1 MRVEGQTVYAMWG
14 KNRPGWKVKSGSEL
28 TFVTRDCF
36 DNQLLEEDARLE
48 GLDWDAINPA
58 TGPVW
63 IEGALPGDV
72 LKVTIR
78 EIRVAE
84 FGTMAAI
91 PGNGVLGELVKENAL
106 KHIRVRDGI
115 AEFSPGIRIPCSPMI
130 GVIGVA
136 PAGEEAIPCGE
147 PGSHGGNMDN
157 TRICRGAVLYFPVNV
172 EGALLSIGDL
182 HALMSDGEVLICGLE
197 IAGEVE
203 VTVEVVKGAV
213 LPTPVVVSGDV
224 IMTVASAPTLDQAA
238 LDATHHM
245 MDLMTAEGCVDPQE
259 AGMLLSLKGDLRIC
273 QIVDPMKTAR
283 MEFPLPVL
291 EPYGFRLP

>member
-63 IEGALPGDV
+63 IGGALPGDV

-84 FGTMAAI
+84 LGTMAAI

-106 KHIRVRDGI
+106 KHIRVG
-115 AEFSPGIRIPCSPMI
+115 
-130 GVIGVA
+130 
-136 PAGEEAIPCGE
+136 
-147 PGSHGGNMDN
+147 
-157 TRICRGAVLYFPVNV
+157 
-172 EGALLSIGDL
+172 
-182 HALMSDGEVLICGLE
+182 
-197 IAGEVE
+197 
-203 VTVEVVKGAV
+203 
-213 LPTPVVVSGDV
+213 
-224 IMTVASAPTLDQAA
+224 
-238 LDATHHM
+238 
-245 MDLMTAEGCVDPQE
+245 
-259 AGMLLSLKGDLRIC
+259 
-273 QIVDPMKTAR
+273 
-283 MEFPLPVL
+283 
-291 EPYGFRLP
+291 

>member
-1 MRVEGQTVYAMWG
+1 MRVEGQAVYAMRG

-84 FGTMAAI
+84 LGTMAAI

-157 TRICRGAVLYFPVNV
+157 TRIGAGTVLYLPVFQ
-172 EGALLSIGDL
+172 EGALLAMGDV
-182 HALMSDGEVLICGLE
+182 HACMGDGEIMVTGLE
-197 IAGEVE
+197 IPAEVDVQVE
-203 VTVEVVKGAV
+203 VLKGVSIRNPMLETEEACYTIASDEDLEKAVFSAVYDMTQVVMRQ
-213 LPTPVVVSGDV
+213 LNMP
-224 IMTVASAPTLDQAA
+224 L
-238 LDATHHM
+238 
-245 MDLMTAEGCVDPQE
+245 EE
-259 AGMLLSLKGDLRIC
+259 AGMLLSAMGNLQFC
-273 QIVDPMKTAR
+273 QVVDPKRTVR
-283 MEFPLPVL
+283 MEMKRSVL
-291 EPYGFRLP
+291 RNMLTS

>member
-84 FGTMAAI
+84 LGTMAAI

-157 TRICRGAVLYFPVNV
+157 TRIGAGTVLYLPVFQ
-172 EGALLSIGDL
+172 EGALLAMGDV
-182 HALMSDGEVLICGLE
+182 HACMGDGEIMVTGLE
-197 IAGEVE
+197 IPAEVDVQVE
-203 VTVEVVKGAV
+203 VLKGVSIRNPMLETEEACYTIASDEDLEKAVFSAVYDMTQVVMRQLNMPLEEAV
-213 LPTPVVVSGDV
+213 
-224 IMTVASAPTLDQAA
+224 
-238 LDATHHM
+238 
-245 MDLMTAEGCVDPQE
+245 
-259 AGMLLSLKGDLRIC
+259 MLLSAMGNLQFC
-273 QIVDPMKTAR
+273 QVVDPKRTVR
-283 MEFPLPVL
+283 MEMKRSVL
-291 EPYGFRLP
+291 RNMLTA

>member
-84 FGTMAAI
+84 LGTMAAI

-157 TRICRGAVLYFPVNV
+157 TRIGAGTVLYLPVFQ
-172 EGALLSIGDL
+172 EGALLAMGDV
-182 HALMSDGEVLICGLE
+182 HACMGDGEIMVTGLE
-197 IAGEVE
+197 IPAEVDVQVE
-203 VTVEVVKGAV
+203 VLKGVSIRNPMLETEEACYTIASDEDLEKAVFSAVYDMTQVVMRQ
-213 LPTPVVVSGDV
+213 LNMS
-224 IMTVASAPTLDQAA
+224 L
-238 LDATHHM
+238 
-245 MDLMTAEGCVDPQE
+245 EE
-259 AGMLLSLKGDLRIC
+259 AGMLLSAMGNLQFC
-273 QIVDPMKTAR
+273 QVVDPKRTVR
-283 MEFPLPVL
+283 MEMKRSVL
-291 EPYGFRLP
+291 RNMLTA

>member
-84 FGTMAAI
+84 LGTMAAI

-147 PGSHGGNMDN
+147 PGSHGGYMDN
-157 TRICRGAVLYFPVNV
+157 TRIGAGTVLYLPVFQ
-172 EGALLSIGDL
+172 EGALLAMGDV
-182 HALMSDGEVLICGLE
+182 HACMGDGEIMVTGLE
-197 IAGEVE
+197 IPAEVDVQVE
-203 VTVEVVKGAV
+203 VLKGVSILNPMLETEEACYTIASDEDLEKAVFSAVYDMTQVVMRQ
-213 LPTPVVVSGDV
+213 LNMP
-224 IMTVASAPTLDQAA
+224 L
-238 LDATHHM
+238 
-245 MDLMTAEGCVDPQE
+245 EE
-259 AGMLLSLKGDLRIC
+259 AGMLLSAMGNLQFC
-273 QIVDPMKTAR
+273 QVVDPKRTVR
-283 MEFPLPVL
+283 MEMKRSVL
-291 EPYGFRLP
+291 RNMLTA

>member
-84 FGTMAAI
+84 LGTMAAI

-106 KHIRVRDGI
+106 KHIRLRDGI
-115 AEFSPGIRIPCSPMI
+115 AEFCPVIRIPCGPTFR
-130 GVIGVA
+130 VIG
-136 PAGEEAIPCGE
+136 
-147 PGSHGGNMDN
+147 GG
-157 TRICRGAVLYFPVNV
+157 
-172 EGALLSIGDL
+172 
-182 HALMSDGEVLICGLE
+182 HA
-197 IAGEVE
+197 
-203 VTVEVVKGAV
+203 
-213 LPTPVVVSGDV
+213 
-224 IMTVASAPTLDQAA
+224 
-238 LDATHHM
+238 
-245 MDLMTAEGCVDPQE
+245 
-259 AGMLLSLKGDLRIC
+259 
-273 QIVDPMKTAR
+273 
-283 MEFPLPVL
+283 
-291 EPYGFRLP
+291 

>member
-1 MRVEGQTVYAMWG
+1 MRVEGQAVYAMRG

-84 FGTMAAI
+84 LGTMAAI

-157 TRICRGAVLYFPVNV
+157 TRIGAGTVLYLPVFQ
-172 EGALLSIGDL
+172 EGALLAMGDV
-182 HALMSDGEVLICGLE
+182 HACMGDGEIMVTGLE
-197 IAGEVE
+197 IPAEVDVQVE
-203 VTVEVVKGAV
+203 VLKGVSIRNPMLETEEACYTIASDEDLEKAVFSAVYDMTQVVMRQ
-213 LPTPVVVSGDV
+213 LNMS
-224 IMTVASAPTLDQAA
+224 L
-238 LDATHHM
+238 
-245 MDLMTAEGCVDPQE
+245 EE
-259 AGMLLSLKGDLRIC
+259 AGMLLSAMGNLQFC
-273 QIVDPMKTAR
+273 QVVDPKRTVR
-283 MEFPLPVL
+283 MEMKRSVL
-291 EPYGFRLP
+291 RNMLTS

>member
-1 MRVEGQTVYAMWG
+1 MRVEGQAVYAMRG

-84 FGTMAAI
+84 LGTMAAI
-91 PGNGVLGELVKENAL
+91 PGNGVLGELAKENAL

-157 TRICRGAVLYFPVNV
+157 TRIGAGTVLYLPVFQ
-172 EGALLSIGDL
+172 EGALLAMGDV
-182 HALMSDGEVLICGLE
+182 HACMGDGEIMVTGLE
-197 IAGEVE
+197 IPAEVDVQVE
-203 VTVEVVKGAV
+203 VLKGVSIRNPMLETEEACYTIASDEDLEKAVFSAVYDMTQVVMRQ
-213 LPTPVVVSGDV
+213 LNMP
-224 IMTVASAPTLDQAA
+224 L
-238 LDATHHM
+238 
-245 MDLMTAEGCVDPQE
+245 EE
-259 AGMLLSLKGDLRIC
+259 AGMLLSAMGNLQFC
-273 QIVDPMKTAR
+273 QVVDPKRTVR
-283 MEFPLPVL
+283 MEMKRSVL
-291 EPYGFRLP
+291 RNMLTS

>member
-14 KNRPGWKVKSGSEL
+14 KNRPGWKVKRGSEL

-84 FGTMAAI
+84 LGTMAAI

-157 TRICRGAVLYFPVNV
+157 TRIGAGTVLYLPVFQ
-172 EGALLSIGDL
+172 EGALLAMGDV
-182 HALMSDGEVLICGLE
+182 HACMGDGEIMVTGLE
-197 IAGEVE
+197 IPAEVDVQVE
-203 VTVEVVKGAV
+203 VLKGVSIRNPMLETEEACYTIASDEDLEKAVCSAVYDMTQVVMRQLNMPLEEAGIRHCAMGNLQFCQV
-213 LPTPVVVSGDV
+213 
-224 IMTVASAPTLDQAA
+224 
-238 LDATHHM
+238 
-245 MDLMTAEGCVDPQE
+245 VDP
-259 AGMLLSLKGDLRIC
+259 KRT
-273 QIVDPMKTAR
+273 VR
-283 MEFPLPVL
+283 MEMKRSVL
-291 EPYGFRLP
+291 RNMLTA

>member
-84 FGTMAAI
+84 LGTMAAI

-157 TRICRGAVLYFPVNV
+157 TRIGAGTVLYLPVFQ
-172 EGALLSIGDL
+172 EGALLAMGDV
-182 HALMSDGEVLICGLE
+182 HACMGDGEIMVTGLE
-197 IAGEVE
+197 IPAEVDVQVE
-203 VTVEVVKGAV
+203 VLKGISIRNPMLETEEACYTIASDEDLEKAVFSAVYDMTQVVMRQ
-213 LPTPVVVSGDV
+213 LNMS
-224 IMTVASAPTLDQAA
+224 L
-238 LDATHHM
+238 
-245 MDLMTAEGCVDPQE
+245 EE
-259 AGMLLSLKGDLRIC
+259 AGMLLSAMGNLQFC
-273 QIVDPMKTAR
+273 QVVDPKRTVR
-283 MEFPLPVL
+283 MEMKRSVL
-291 EPYGFRLP
+291 RNMLTS

>member
-36 DNQLLEEDARLE
+36 DNQLLGEDARLE
-48 GLDWDAINPA
+48 GLDWEAINPA

-63 IEGALPGDV
+63 IEDALPGDV
-72 LKVTIR
+72 LKVTIQ

-91 PGNGVLGELVKENAL
+91 PGNGVLGELVKENVL

-157 TRICRGAVLYFPVNV
+157 TRIGAGTVLYLPVFQ
-172 EGALLSIGDL
+172 EGALLAMGDV
-182 HALMSDGEVLICGLE
+182 HACMGDGEIMVTGLE
-197 IAGEVE
+197 IPAEVDVQVE
-203 VTVEVVKGAV
+203 VLKGVSIRNPMLETREACYTIASDEELEKAVFSAVYDMTQVV
-213 LPTPVVVSGDV
+213 
-224 IMTVASAPTLDQAA
+224 MRQLDMS
-238 LDATHHM
+238 L
-245 MDLMTAEGCVDPQE
+245 EE
-259 AGMLLSLKGDLRIC
+259 AGMLLSAMGNLQFC
-273 QIVDPMKTAR
+273 QVVDPKRTVR
-283 MEFPLPVL
+283 MEMKRSVL
-291 EPYGFRLP
+291 RNMLTS

>member
-28 TFVTRDCF
+28 TIVTRDCF
-36 DNQLLEEDARLE
+36 DTQLLEEGARLE

-84 FGTMAAI
+84 LGTMAAI

-157 TRICRGAVLYFPVNV
+157 TRIGAGTVLYLPVFQ
-172 EGALLSIGDL
+172 EGALLAMGDV
-182 HALMSDGEVLICGLE
+182 HACMGDGEIMVTGLE
-197 IAGEVE
+197 IPAEVDVQVE
-203 VTVEVVKGAV
+203 VLKGVSIRNPMLETEEACYTIASDEDLEKAVFSAVYDMTQVVMRQ
-213 LPTPVVVSGDV
+213 LNMP
-224 IMTVASAPTLDQAA
+224 L
-238 LDATHHM
+238 
-245 MDLMTAEGCVDPQE
+245 EE
-259 AGMLLSLKGDLRIC
+259 AGMLLSAMGNLQFC
-273 QIVDPMKTAR
+273 QVVDPKRTVR
-283 MEFPLPVL
+283 MEMKRSVL
-291 EPYGFRLP
+291 RNMLTA

>member
-36 DNQLLEEDARLE
+36 DNQLLEEDAHLE

-84 FGTMAAI
+84 LGTMAAI

-157 TRICRGAVLYFPVNV
+157 TRIGAGTVLYLPVFQ
-172 EGALLSIGDL
+172 EGALLAMGDV
-182 HALMSDGEVLICGLE
+182 HACMGDGEIMVTGLE
-197 IAGEVE
+197 IPAEVDVQVE
-203 VTVEVVKGAV
+203 VLKGVSIRNPMLETEEACYTIASDEDLEKAVFSAVYDMTQVVMRQ
-213 LPTPVVVSGDV
+213 LNMP
-224 IMTVASAPTLDQAA
+224 L
-238 LDATHHM
+238 
-245 MDLMTAEGCVDPQE
+245 EE
-259 AGMLLSLKGDLRIC
+259 AGMLLSAMGNLQFC
-273 QIVDPMKTAR
+273 QVVDPKRTVR
-283 MEFPLPVL
+283 MEMKRSVL
-291 EPYGFRLP
+291 RNMLTS

>member
-157 TRICRGAVLYFPVNV
+157 TRIGAGTVLYLPVFQ
-172 EGALLSIGDL
+172 EGALLAMGDV
-182 HALMSDGEVLICGLE
+182 HACMGDGEIMVTGLE
-197 IAGEVE
+197 IPAEVDVQVE
-203 VTVEVVKGAV
+203 VLKGVSIRNPMLETEEACYTIASDEDLEKAVFSAVYDMTQVVMRQ
-213 LPTPVVVSGDV
+213 LNMP
-224 IMTVASAPTLDQAA
+224 L
-238 LDATHHM
+238 
-245 MDLMTAEGCVDPQE
+245 EE
-259 AGMLLSLKGDLRIC
+259 AGMLLSAMGNLQFC
-273 QIVDPMKTAR
+273 QVVDPKRTVR
-283 MEFPLPVL
+283 MEMKRSVL
-291 EPYGFRLP
+291 RNMLTS

>member
-84 FGTMAAI
+84 LGTMAAI

-115 AEFSPGIRIPCSPMI
+115 AELSPGIRIPCSPMI

-157 TRICRGAVLYFPVNV
+157 TRIGAGTVLYLPVFQ
-172 EGALLSIGDL
+172 EGALLAMGDV
-182 HALMSDGEVLICGLE
+182 HACMGDGEIMVTGLE
-197 IAGEVE
+197 IPAEVDVQVE
-203 VTVEVVKGAV
+203 VLKGVSIRNPMLETEEACYTIASDEDLEKAVFSAVYDMTQVVMRQ
-213 LPTPVVVSGDV
+213 LNMP
-224 IMTVASAPTLDQAA
+224 L
-238 LDATHHM
+238 
-245 MDLMTAEGCVDPQE
+245 EE
-259 AGMLLSLKGDLRIC
+259 AGMLLSAMGNLQFC
-273 QIVDPMKTAR
+273 QVVDPKRTVR
-283 MEFPLPVL
+283 MEMKRSVL
-291 EPYGFRLP
+291 RNMLTS

>member
-72 LKVTIR
+72 LKVTSR
-78 EIRVAE
+78 EIRVAAL
-84 FGTMAAI
+84 GTMAAI

-157 TRICRGAVLYFPVNV
+157 TRIGAGTVLYLPVFQ
-172 EGALLSIGDL
+172 EGALLAMGDV
-182 HALMSDGEVLICGLE
+182 HACMGDGEIMVTGLE
-197 IAGEVE
+197 IPAEVDVQVE
-203 VTVEVVKGAV
+203 VLKGVSIRNPMLETEEACYTIASDEDLEKAVFSAVYDMTQVVMRQ
-213 LPTPVVVSGDV
+213 LNMS
-224 IMTVASAPTLDQAA
+224 L
-238 LDATHHM
+238 
-245 MDLMTAEGCVDPQE
+245 EE
-259 AGMLLSLKGDLRIC
+259 AGMLLSAMGNLQFC
-273 QIVDPMKTAR
+273 QVVDPKRTVR
-283 MEFPLPVL
+283 MEMKRSVL
-291 EPYGFRLP
+291 RNMLTS

>member
-84 FGTMAAI
+84 LGTMAAI

-136 PAGEEAIPCGE
+136 PAGEEAIPCGV
-147 PGSHGGNMDN
+147 PGSDGGNMGY
-157 TRICRGAVLYFPVNV
+157 TRIGGGTVLYLPVFQ
-172 EGALLSIGDL
+172 EGALLAMGDV
-182 HALMSDGEVLICGLE
+182 HACMGDGEIMVTGLE
-197 IAGEVE
+197 IPAEVDVQVE
-203 VTVEVVKGAV
+203 VLKGVSIRNPMLETEEACYTIASDEDLEKAVFSAVYDMTQVVMRQ
-213 LPTPVVVSGDV
+213 LNMP
-224 IMTVASAPTLDQAA
+224 L
-238 LDATHHM
+238 
-245 MDLMTAEGCVDPQE
+245 EE
-259 AGMLLSLKGDLRIC
+259 AGMLLSAMGNLQFC
-273 QIVDPMKTAR
+273 QVVDPKRTVR
-283 MEFPLPVL
+283 MEMKRSVL
-291 EPYGFRLP
+291 RNMLTA

>member
-84 FGTMAAI
+84 LGTMAAI

-157 TRICRGAVLYFPVNV
+157 TRIGAGTVLYLPVFQ
-172 EGALLSIGDL
+172 EGALLAMGDV
-182 HALMSDGEVLICGLE
+182 HACMGDGEIMVTGLE
-197 IAGEVE
+197 IPAEVDVQVE
-203 VTVEVVKGAV
+203 VLKGVSIRNPMLETEEACYTIASDEDLEKAVFSAVYDMTQVVMRQ
-213 LPTPVVVSGDV
+213 LNMS
-224 IMTVASAPTLDQAA
+224 L
-238 LDATHHM
+238 
-245 MDLMTAEGCVDPQE
+245 EE
-259 AGMLLSLKGDLRIC
+259 AGMLLSAMGNLQFC
-273 QIVDPMKTAR
+273 QVVDPKRTVR
-283 MEFPLPVL
+283 MEMKRSVL
-291 EPYGFRLP
+291 RNMLTS

>member
-84 FGTMAAI
+84 LGTMAAI

-157 TRICRGAVLYFPVNV
+157 TRIGAGTVLYLPVFQ
-172 EGALLSIGDL
+172 EGALLAMGDV
-182 HALMSDGEVLICGLE
+182 HACMGDGEIMVTGLE
-197 IAGEVE
+197 IPAEVDVQVE
-203 VTVEVVKGAV
+203 VLKG
-213 LPTPVVVSGDV
+213 VS
-224 IMTVASAPTLDQAA
+224 IRNPMLETEEACYTVASDE
-238 LDATHHM
+238 
-245 MDLMTAEGCVDPQE
+245 DLEKAVFSAVYDMTQVVMRQLNMSLEE
-259 AGMLLSLKGDLRIC
+259 AGMLLSAMGNLQFC
-273 QIVDPMKTAR
+273 QVVDPKRTVR
-283 MEFPLPVL
+283 MEMKRSVL
-291 EPYGFRLP
+291 RNMLTA

>member
-1 MRVEGQTVYAMWG
+1 MRVEGQAVYAMRG

-84 FGTMAAI
+84 LGTMAAI

-157 TRICRGAVLYFPVNV
+157 TRIGAGTVLYLPVFQ
-172 EGALLSIGDL
+172 EGALLAMGDV
-182 HALMSDGEVLICGLE
+182 HACMGDGEIMVTGLE
-197 IAGEVE
+197 IPAEVDVQVE
-203 VTVEVVKGAV
+203 VLKGVSILNPMLETEEACYTIASDEDLEKAVFSAVYDMTQVVMRQ
-213 LPTPVVVSGDV
+213 LNMS
-224 IMTVASAPTLDQAA
+224 L
-238 LDATHHM
+238 
-245 MDLMTAEGCVDPQE
+245 EE
-259 AGMLLSLKGDLRIC
+259 AGMLLSAMGNLQFC
-273 QIVDPMKTAR
+273 QVVDPKRTVR
-283 MEFPLPVL
+283 MEMKRSVL
-291 EPYGFRLP
+291 RNMLTA

>member
-84 FGTMAAI
+84 LGTMAAI

-157 TRICRGAVLYFPVNV
+157 TRIGAGTVLYLPVFQ
-172 EGALLSIGDL
+172 EGALLAMGDV
-182 HALMSDGEVLICGLE
+182 HACMGDGEIMVTGLE
-197 IAGEVE
+197 IPAEVDVQVE
-203 VTVEVVKGAV
+203 VLKGVSILNPMLETEEACYTIASDEDLEKAVFSAVYDMTQVVMRQ
-213 LPTPVVVSGDV
+213 LNMS
-224 IMTVASAPTLDQAA
+224 L
-238 LDATHHM
+238 
-245 MDLMTAEGCVDPQE
+245 EE
-259 AGMLLSLKGDLRIC
+259 AGMLLSAMGNLQFC
-273 QIVDPMKTAR
+273 QVVDPKRTVR
-283 MEFPLPVL
+283 MEMKRSVL
-291 EPYGFRLP
+291 RNMLTA

>member
-84 FGTMAAI
+84 LGTMAAI

-157 TRICRGAVLYFPVNV
+157 TRIGAGTVLYLPVFQ
-172 EGALLSIGDL
+172 EGALLAMGDV
-182 HALMSDGEVLICGLE
+182 HACMGDGEIMVTGLE
-197 IAGEVE
+197 IPAEVDVQVE
-203 VTVEVVKGAV
+203 VLKGVSIRNPMLETEEACYTIASDEDLEKAVFSAVYDMTQVVMRQ
-213 LPTPVVVSGDV
+213 LNMS
-224 IMTVASAPTLDQAA
+224 L
-238 LDATHHM
+238 
-245 MDLMTAEGCVDPQE
+245 EE
-259 AGMLLSLKGDLRIC
+259 AGMLLSAMGNLQFC
-273 QIVDPMKTAR
+273 QVVDPKRTVR
-283 MEFPLPVL
+283 MEMKRSVL
-291 EPYGFRLP
+291 RNMLIS

>member
-36 DNQLLEEDARLE
+36 DNQLLEDDARLE

-84 FGTMAAI
+84 LGTMAAI

-157 TRICRGAVLYFPVNV
+157 TRIGAGTVLYLPVFQ
-172 EGALLSIGDL
+172 EGALLAMGDV
-182 HALMSDGEVLICGLE
+182 HACMGDGEIMVTGLE
-197 IAGEVE
+197 IPAEVDVQVE
-203 VTVEVVKGAV
+203 VLKGVSIRNPMLETEEACYTIASDEDLEKAVFSAVYDMTQVVMRQ
-213 LPTPVVVSGDV
+213 LNMS
-224 IMTVASAPTLDQAA
+224 L
-238 LDATHHM
+238 
-245 MDLMTAEGCVDPQE
+245 EE
-259 AGMLLSLKGDLRIC
+259 AGMLLSAMGNLQFC
-273 QIVDPMKTAR
+273 QVVDPKRTVR
-283 MEFPLPVL
+283 MEMKRSVL
-291 EPYGFRLP
+291 RNMLTA

>member
-84 FGTMAAI
+84 LGTMAAI

-157 TRICRGAVLYFPVNV
+157 TRIGAGTVLYLPVFQ
-172 EGALLSIGDL
+172 EGALLAMGDV
-182 HALMSDGEVLICGLE
+182 HACMGDGEIMVTGLE
-197 IAGEVE
+197 IPAEVDVQVE
-203 VTVEVVKGAV
+203 VLKGVSILNPMLETEEACYTIASDEDLEKAVFSAVYDMTQVVMRQ
-213 LPTPVVVSGDV
+213 LNMS
-224 IMTVASAPTLDQAA
+224 L
-238 LDATHHM
+238 
-245 MDLMTAEGCVDPQE
+245 EE
-259 AGMLLSLKGDLRIC
+259 AGMLLSAMGNLQFC
-273 QIVDPMKTAR
+273 HVVDPKRTVR
-283 MEFPLPVL
+283 MEMKRSVL
-291 EPYGFRLP
+291 RNMLTA

>member
-84 FGTMAAI
+84 LGTMAAI

-157 TRICRGAVLYFPVNV
+157 TRIGAGTVLYLPVFQ
-172 EGALLSIGDL
+172 EGALLAMGDV
-182 HALMSDGEVLICGLE
+182 HACMGDGEIMVTGLE
-197 IAGEVE
+197 IPAEVDVQVE
-203 VTVEVVKGAV
+203 VLKGVSILNPMLETEEACYTIASDEDLEKAVFSAVYDMTQVVMRQ
-213 LPTPVVVSGDV
+213 LNMS
-224 IMTVASAPTLDQAA
+224 L
-238 LDATHHM
+238 
-245 MDLMTAEGCVDPQE
+245 EE
-259 AGMLLSLKGDLRIC
+259 AGMLLSAMGNLQFC
-273 QIVDPMKTAR
+273 QVVDPKRTVR
-283 MEFPLPVL
+283 MEMKRSVL
-291 EPYGFRLP
+291 RNMLTS